1 MLRRPLW
8 AAAARPALERSPLV
22 SITQVQRPVRR
33 ELEQVQVQLR
43 ELFRTPIPILN
54 QVGGHV
60 LATRGKKF
68 RPTVLLLSA
77 KLRGRLSA
85 DAIVAATVIE
95 MVHAAAL
102 IHDDAVDKS
111 GLRRGLPTVNG
122 LWTDEMAIIMG
133 DYLYAQAMATL
144 VRHQLGHAMG
154 VMARAVGEM
163 SCGEALEF
171 QYAYDPDVT
180 EPQYEELIFAKTG
193 SLIGAAT
200 EIGVGIGRTR
210 DPRML
215 ERYRRFGDH
224 LGTAFQIVDDLFDY
238 LADPQVTGKPV
249 GSDLADGKITLPLIA
264 ALRDATERDRKT
276 LRALALKKRWTPGQW
291 DRLRTLIERA
301 GGFAYARRRAQQI
314 ADQARALLAGEPRGV
329 ARQALERAI
338 DYAVARDH

>member
-1 MLRRPLW
+1 M
-8 AAAARPALERSPLV
+8 V

-33 ELEQVQVQLR
+33 ELEKVQVQLR

-77 KLRGRLSA
+77 KLRGRMGA
-85 DAIVAATVIE
+85 DAIVAATVVE

-133 DYLYAQAMATL
+133 DYLYAQSMAAL
-144 VRHQLGHAMG
+144 VRHKLDHAME
-154 VMARAVGEM
+154 VMARVVAEM

-180 EPQYEELIFAKTG
+180 EAQYEELIFAKTG

-200 EIGVGIGRTR
+200 EMGVGVGPGRDR
-210 DPRML
+210 RVC
-215 ERYRRFGDH
+215 ERYRRFGDRV
-224 LGTAFQIVDDLFDY
+224 GTAFQIVDDLFDY
-238 LADPQVTGKPV
+238 LADPETTGKPV

-264 ALRDATERDRKT
+264 ALRDATERDRRA
-276 LRALALKKRWTPGQW
+276 LRALALKKKWTPAQW

-301 GGFAYARRRAQQI
+301 GGFAYARRRAQEL
-314 ADQARALLAGEPRGV
+314 AGEARALLADEPRGL

>member
-1 MLRRPLW
+1 
-8 AAAARPALERSPLV
+8 
-22 SITQVQRPVRR
+22 
-33 ELEQVQVQLR
+33 
-43 ELFRTPIPILN
+43 
-54 QVGGHV
+54 V

-77 KLRGRLSA
+77 KLRGRLGP
-85 DAIVAATVIE
+85 DAVTCATVVE

-144 VRHQLGHAMG
+144 VRHKLDHAME
-154 VMARAVGEM
+154 VLARVVSEM

-180 EPQYEELIFAKTG
+180 QTQYEELIFAKTG

-200 EIGVGIGRTR
+200 EIGVGVSGGRDGR
-210 DPRML
+210 VRS
-215 ERYRRFGDH
+215 RYRRFGD
-224 LGTAFQIVDDLFDY
+224 LVGTAFQIVDDLFDY
-238 LADPQVTGKPV
+238 LADPEVTGKPV

-264 ALRDATERDRKT
+264 ALRDATERDRKA
-276 LRALALKKRWTPGQW
+276 LRALALKKKWTPAQW

-301 GGFAYARRRAQQI
+301 GGFAYARKRAQAL
-314 ADQARALLAGEPRGV
+314 ADEARTLLDDEPRGA
-329 ARQALERAI
+329 ARKALDRAI